1 MGEIT
6 ISDISA
12 GNNIGPNITSI
23 LKNQNFQRSKERAIV
38 QILVDINKAVV
49 FGKVFGK
56 VFDLSLLKYMTKTWK
71 TIPKI

>member
-23 LKNQNFQRSKERAIV
+23 LKKQNFQRSKERAIV

-49 FGKVFGK
+49 FGKVF
-56 VFDLSLLKYMTKTWK
+56 DLSLLKYMTKTWK